1 MLFSQAYSDLLFS
14 RRDDD
19 EVWRRLLFV
28 LFCCPSKPQWQAS
41 SVISNSHHRQLLLSS
56 RTTMAKPS
64 KQDQRS
70 YGTHQS
76 VATSEDDVVAYN
88 QVKDHHHD
96 GRIRRVLDDATASNT
111 ASTNASTNTARPEL
125 PFAVYLYSFC
135 AALNSCNLGYDIGVS
150 TNAGPLIQQDFNL
163 SDAQLELFLGS
174 LNFWSIFGALLS
186 PYITDQ
192 WGRRTTFCVA
202 ALGFCIGISIMA
214 TAGSFELLMAARAIV
229 GIGVGI
235 GEAIDP
241 MYISEMAPPSHRG
254 ELVSWAEAGVSL
266 GVVLGFL
273 SSLFF
278 WNFNDDPNQWRY
290 MVGLGAFLPLV
301 MLVLVWKVMPESP
314 RWLLTRNEPKCTEE
328 ARAILERTYP
338 VATNVDQVM
347 EDIQESLEIEQ
358 AASQVVGWKS
368 LLCFP
373 SPAIRRMLVV
383 GVGIAIIQ
391 QAVGIDAVMFYLVFV
406 IRQSGITS
414 DVGQLVALIILGTV
428 KLLFVFVG
436 AKLFDR
442 VGRRIM
448 LFISLIGAYTPELLC
463 SCGISDVAL
472 ILNVTK
478 PPHSH
483 SPLLSYFFRY
493 GWFPRGR

>member
-1 MLFSQAYSDLLFS
+1 MG
-14 RRDDD
+14 
-19 EVWRRLLFV
+19 
-28 LFCCPSKPQWQAS
+28 
-41 SVISNSHHRQLLLSS
+41 
-56 RTTMAKPS
+56 KPS
-64 KQDQRS
+64 KEDQRS

-76 VATSEDDVVAYN
+76 VATSEDNHADDDSNVVVRGHN
-88 QVKDHHHD
+88 QVQD
-96 GRIRRVLDDATASNT
+96 GHLRVLDDTTATSRT
-111 ASTNASTNTARPEL
+111 TTRPEL

-150 TNAGPLIQQDFNL
+150 TNTGPLLQTEFNL
-163 SDAQLELFLGS
+163 SDDQLELFLGS
-174 LNFWSIFGALLS
+174 LNFWSILGALIS

-192 WGRRTTFCVA
+192 WGRRTTFSIA
-202 ALGFCIGISIMA
+202 ALGFCVGISIMA
-214 TAGSFELLMAARAIV
+214 TATSFEIVLAARAIV

-241 MYISEMAPPSHRG
+241 MYIAEMAPPSHRG
-254 ELVSWAEAGVSL
+254 ELVSWAEAGVSF
-266 GVVLGFL
+266 GVVLGFM

-278 WNFNDDPNQWRY
+278 WNWRDDPNQWRY
-290 MVGLGAFLPLV
+290 MVGLGALLPLV

-314 RWLLTRNEPKCTEE
+314 RWLLTRNQPQCTQE
-328 ARAILERTYP
+328 ARDILERTYP
-338 VATNVDQVM
+338 VGTDVDQVM

-368 LLCFP
+368 LICFP

-414 DVGQLVALIILGTV
+414 DVGQLGALIILGTV

-448 LFISLIGAYTPELLC
+448 LFISLIGTYILLGVHC
-463 SCGISDVAL
+463 WCADASMSD
-472 ILNVTK
+472 
-478 PPHSH
+478 S
-483 SPLLSYFFRY
+483 
-493 GWFPRGR
+493 GR